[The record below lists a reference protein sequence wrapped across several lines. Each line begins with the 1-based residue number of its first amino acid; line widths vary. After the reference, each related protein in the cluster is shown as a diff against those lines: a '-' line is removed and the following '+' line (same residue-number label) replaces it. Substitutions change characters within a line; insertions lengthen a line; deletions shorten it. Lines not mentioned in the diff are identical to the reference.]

1 MDIIE
6 SYTPGYSSNASQ
18 FMANRR
24 AETHAAF
31 FLPYLQ
37 PGFDLLDCGC
47 GPGTITAGLALAVV
61 PGRVVGIDV
70 GESQIALATAH
81 AARQGLHRTE
91 FKVGNVYQLPF
102 DEAAF
107 DAVFA
112 HAVFEHLSDPIRAL
126 REIRRV
132 LKPEGVVGVCSPD
145 WGGFLISPAPPALE
159 EAITFYKQLQT
170 QNGGNPNAGREL
182 GALLREAGF
191 ARIKVTASYECYENR
206 QAIAE
211 YLALR
216 IEAAPIVD
224 GATKLGKVD
233 DSQIAEMVAALRAW
247 SKHPDSL
254 FAQAWVAAVG
264 WND

>member
-1 MDIIE
+1 M
-6 SYTPGYSSNASQ
+6 
-18 FMANRR
+18 
-24 AETHAAF
+24 
-31 FLPYLQ
+31 
-37 PGFDLLDCGC
+37 LDCGC
-47 GPGTITAGLALAVV
+47 GPGTITAGLATAVA
-61 PGRVVGIDV
+61 PGRVVGIDL
-70 GESQIALATAH
+70 GESQIALATTR
-81 AARQGLHRTE
+81 AAEQGLRNTE
-91 FKVGNVYQLPF
+91 FKVGNIYELSF
-102 DEAAF
+102 DAGTF

-126 REIRRV
+126 REVRRV
-132 LKPEGVVGVCSPD
+132 LKPGGVVGVCSPD
-145 WGGFLISPAPPALE
+145 WGGFLIFPTPPMLE
-159 EAITFYKQLQT
+159 EAITFYKRLQA
-170 QNGGNPNAGREL
+170 QNGGNPNVGREL

-216 IEAAPIVD
+216 LEAAPAVD
-224 GATKLGKVD
+224 GAAKLGEVD
-233 DSQIAEMVAALRAW
+233 NTQIAERVTALRTW